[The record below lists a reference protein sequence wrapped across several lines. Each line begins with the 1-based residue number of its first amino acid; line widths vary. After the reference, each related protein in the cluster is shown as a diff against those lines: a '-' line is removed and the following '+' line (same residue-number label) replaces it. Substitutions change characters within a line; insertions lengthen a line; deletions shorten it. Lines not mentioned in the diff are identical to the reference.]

1 MAKGYAAEE
10 GGMQT
15 YAEGVAE
22 AYAEAGAEV
31 TVFTQTALGP
41 RHMRVGPVA
50 LVDVGRPKSP
60 LMPLRLRAAMRRERA
75 RNGTPFLVHG
85 TTWRTSI
92 LPMLA
97 GLPYVTTFHG
107 REFMYGGTRT
117 RQLMRM
123 VARRARAIVTVSGY
137 SAAKL
142 RARLGDDLPEPIV
155 AWNGLGDSPADCTAQ
170 GSSAE
175 NDPPLIFSLCRLEPR
190 KNISAC
196 VRALA
201 ELRDQG
207 LPFRYI
213 IGGRG
218 PALAEVQQL
227 VEDCALGDMV
237 EVAGF
242 MPAERVA
249 ALYAQ
254 ADIFLHPQIEI
265 DDGRDFEGFGI
276 AIADAMVA
284 ETAVVL
290 GKAGGAIE
298 LVDSGVNG
306 IAVDGTDHEELR
318 EALRHLLA
326 HPAERRA
333 MAEAARAHALRT
345 FRWDRHIALILR
357 GLDADVSAAEVD
369 WLPPAR
375 LGTPGYAG
383 AAGYEPALVR
393 PVE

>member
-22 AYAEAGAEV
+22 AYADAGADV

-41 RHMRVGPVA
+41 RRTRVGPVA

-60 LMPLRLRAAMRRERA
+60 LMPLRLRAAMRREKA
-75 RNGTPFLVHG
+75 RSGAPFLVHG

-117 RQLMRM
+117 KQLMRM

-142 RARLGDDLPEPIV
+142 RARLGDDLPEPVV
-155 AWNGLGDSPADCTAQ
+155 AWNGLGDSPNGCVTQ
-170 GSSAE
+170 ESCSQ

-190 KNISAC
+190 KNIAAC

-201 ELRDQG
+201 ELRDEG

-227 VEDCALGDMV
+227 VEEFALGDMV

-276 AIADAMVA
+276 AIADAMAA

-298 LVDSGVNG
+298 LIECDVNG
-306 IAVDGTDHEELR
+306 IAVDGTDHGELR
-318 EALRHLLA
+318 GALHRLLSG
-326 HPAERRA
+326 PDERRA
-333 MAEAARAHALRT
+333 MAGAARLHAERT
-345 FRWDRHIALILR
+345 FRWDRHIALVLR
-357 GLDADVSAAEVD
+357 DMAVELSASEVD
-369 WLPPAR
+369 RAPAPL
-375 LGTPGYAG
+375 LGTPGG
-383 AAGYEPALVR
+383 LGPRGHEPALVR

>member
-22 AYAEAGAEV
+22 AYADAGADV
-31 TVFTQTALGP
+31 TVFTQTARGP
-41 RHMRVGPVA
+41 RRMRVGSVA
-50 LVDVGRPKSP
+50 LVDIGAPKSP
-60 LMPLRLRAAMRRERA
+60 LMPLRLRSAMRREKSERGA
-75 RNGTPFLVHG
+75 PFLVHG
-85 TTWRTSI
+85 TTWRTSV
-92 LPMLA
+92 LPLMA

-107 REFMYGGTRT
+107 REFMYGGARL
-117 RQLMRM
+117 RQLMRL
-123 VARRARAIVTVSGY
+123 VARRARAIVTVSEY

-155 AWNGLGDSPADCTAQ
+155 AWNGLGDSPGDHAAV
-170 GSSAE
+170 AE

-190 KNISAC
+190 KNIVAC

-207 LPFRYI
+207 LRFRYI

-227 VEDCALGDMV
+227 VADLALGDMV

-242 MPAERVA
+242 MPADRVA
-249 ALYAQ
+249 TLYAQ

-298 LVDSGVNG
+298 LVESGVNG
-306 IAVDGTDHEELR
+306 IAVDGTNHAELR
-318 EALRHLLA
+318 DALRHLLSN
-326 HPAERRA
+326 PAERRA
-333 MAEAARAHALRT
+333 MAKAAQVHAERT

-357 GLDADVSAAEVD
+357 GLGIGDSASEID
-369 WLPPAR
+369 RQPPSR
-375 LGTPGYAG
+375 LG
-383 AAGYEPALVR
+383 AAGDAGARGHEPALVR
-393 PVE
+393 PIE